1 MPNKKPSRTRPARQ
15 ERKMN
20 PAERAARMGPPAYQ
34 ERQAIGKLLDDLQD
48 ILGQYGKVVVVPP
61 KKQAMKKPSPKK
73 QATKKR

>member
-1 MPNKKPSRTRPARQ
+1 
-15 ERKMN
+15 MN
-20 PAERAARMGPPAYQ
+20 PAERSARMGPPAYQ

-61 KKQAMKKPSPKK
+61 KKQAKKKPPPTK